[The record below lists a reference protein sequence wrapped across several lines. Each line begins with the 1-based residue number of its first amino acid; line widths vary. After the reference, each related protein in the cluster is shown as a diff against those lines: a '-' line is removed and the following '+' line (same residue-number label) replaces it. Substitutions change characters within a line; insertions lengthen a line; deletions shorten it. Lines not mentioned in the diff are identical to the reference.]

1 MTDRGDRGSGALS
14 THHTGE
20 ASEPPPIRVLI
31 VDDDGG
37 LREETSRYL
46 KANGYAVDTARDAP
60 TMDSALGR
68 SQYDVIILDVMMPG
82 EDGLS
87 ICRRLAE
94 ADAPAIIMM
103 SAMGDQVD
111 RIIGL
116 ELGADDYLP
125 KPANPRELLAR
136 IRAVIRR
143 RGRAGGGLAGAAVRL
158 YQFAGFILDQPRRR
172 LTNPEGLT
180 ILLTRTEMALLVALL
195 DARGGVLTRDQL
207 LEGASLEPSDSFDR
221 AIDVQISRL
230 RRKLGDSDRQGVI
243 CTVRGAGY
251 RVAAA
256 VTLC

>member
-1 MTDRGDRGSGALS
+1 MRDSGDGAPG
-14 THHTGE
+14 TVHVRE
-20 ASEPPPIRVLI
+20 ASEPPPVRVLI
-31 VDDDGG
+31 VDDDSG
-37 LREETSRYL
+37 LREETAHYL
-46 KANGYAVDTARDAP
+46 KSNGYAVDTARDAP
-60 TMDSALGR
+60 TMDNALAR

-143 RGRAGGGLAGAAVRL
+143 RGRLGGSLAGAVRL
-158 YQFAGFILDQPRRR
+158 YQFAGFILDQTRRR
-172 LTNPEGLT
+172 LTNPQGLT
-180 ILLTRTEMALLVALL
+180 ILLTRTETALLVALL

-207 LEGASLEPSDSFDR
+207 LEGASLEPSDSIDR